1 MPDAERQLARAR
13 AVALGVSWLS
23 YATYYLGRKGFSAL
37 KKPLEHELGIATGA
51 LGAIDT
57 AFLAA
62 YTVGQ
67 FASGILGDRW
77 GARRLV
83 GYGMLVSALACA
95 GFGLSGGAVAFGV
108 WFFVN
113 GLAQSTGWPGNNR
126 VVAEWTTR
134 ENRGTVMGFWSTCYQ
149 AGGIAATVLAGQ
161 LAVRFGW
168 RSAMLV
174 PSALMAAVGLVV
186 LASLPSPPAAE
197 VQLASKH
204 SADAQVVRHEGDQEE
219 WRPQLTVLR
228 NRLLWSFG
236 ASYFFIKLVRYAL
249 LFWLPYYLATAHG
262 YSTDK
267 AANVSVAFDAGAAV
281 GVIVIGRLA
290 DRAPLSHAALSAL
303 FVALLVPVLGAQ
315 RVLGLGSGLGEI
327 VLLAVVGALLVGP
340 ESLLSGAAAQTLG
353 GPHGAA
359 TATGFVNGLGS
370 FGALLQ
376 GIVIPRLAERFGWP
390 ALFPV
395 LAVLASG
402 AVLALLP
409 ALRRTESSTSPLE

>member
-1 MPDAERQLARAR
+1 MSLPEPRFARQRGI
-13 AVALGVSWLS
+13 ALGVSWLS
-23 YATYYLGRKGFSAL
+23 YATYYLGRKSFSAL

-67 FASGILGDRW
+67 FASGVLGDRW

-83 GYGMLVSALACA
+83 GYGMLVSALACV
-95 GFGLSGGAVAFGV
+95 GFGLSGGALAFGA

-149 AGGIAATVLAGQ
+149 VGGIAATMLAGQ

-168 RSAMLV
+168 RYAMFVPAAIMAVVGLLVLAALPAPPSVELAVASKPAVEVGAV
-174 PSALMAAVGLVV
+174 PSEAG
-186 LASLPSPPAAE
+186 
-197 VQLASKH
+197 
-204 SADAQVVRHEGDQEE
+204 
-219 WRPQLTVLR
+219 WRPQLAVLR
-228 NRLLWSFG
+228 NRVLWSFG

-262 YSTDK
+262 YATDK

-281 GVIVIGRLA
+281 GVIVMGRLA
-290 DRAPLSHAALSAL
+290 DRARLSPAALSAL
-303 FVALLVPVLGAQ
+303 FILLLVPVLAAP
-315 RVLGLGSGLGEI
+315 RFFRLEPGLGEI

-340 ESLLSGAAAQTLG
+340 ESLLSGAAAQNLG
-353 GPHGAA
+353 GPGAAA

-376 GIVIPRLAERFGWP
+376 GLVIPPLAARFGWT

-395 LAVLASG
+395 LAVLAFG

-409 ALRRTESSTSPLE
+409 ALRRPPSSASGE

>member
-1 MPDAERQLARAR
+1 MPDAERQLARQR
-13 AVALGVSWLS
+13 ALALGVTWLS

-67 FASGILGDRW
+67 FASGVLGDRW
-77 GARRLV
+77 GGRRLV
-83 GYGMLVSALACA
+83 GYGMLASALACI
-95 GFGLSGGAVAFGV
+95 GFGASGGALAFGA

-126 VVAEWTTR
+126 IVAEWTTR
-134 ENRGTVMGFWSTCYQ
+134 ENRGTVMGLWSTCYQ
-149 AGGIAATVLAGQ
+149 IGGIAATVLAGQ

-168 RSAMLV
+168 RSALLV
-174 PSALMAAVGLVV
+174 PAFIMFAVGLLV
-186 LASLPSPPAAE
+186 LASLPVPPAVELAVAPKPEVEATPGVAAE
-197 VQLASKH
+197 T
-204 SADAQVVRHEGDQEE
+204 
-219 WRPQLTVLR
+219 WRPQLAVLR
-228 NRLLWSFG
+228 NRVLWSFG

-303 FVALLVPVLGAQ
+303 FVVMLVPVLAAP
-315 RVLGLGSGLGEI
+315 RVLGLGGGLGEI

-340 ESLLSGAAAQTLG
+340 ESLLSGAAAQNLG
-353 GPHGAA
+353 GPHAAA

-376 GIVIPRLAERFGWP
+376 GLVIPSLAARFGWT

-395 LAVLASG
+395 LSVLAFG

-409 ALRRTESSTSPLE
+409 ALRRPIPSAASH